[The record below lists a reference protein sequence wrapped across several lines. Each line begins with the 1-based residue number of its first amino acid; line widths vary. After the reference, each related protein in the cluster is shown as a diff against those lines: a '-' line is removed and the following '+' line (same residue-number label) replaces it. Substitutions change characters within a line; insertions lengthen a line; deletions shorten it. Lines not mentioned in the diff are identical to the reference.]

1 MLPDLMHQL
10 NAITLTVHRSMFSV
24 WAMYNIQ
31 FLFFWGGSNVDVMVI
46 FLLTYNPV
54 EASVIRQ
61 GKGTCLHDIQSA
73 DDA

>member
-1 MLPDLMHQL
+1 
-10 NAITLTVHRSMFSV
+10 
-24 WAMYNIQ
+24 MYNIQ